1 MWVVLGRLAREERT
15 SGRGG
20 RRIVQ
25 GRQRLLTELGYLPIS
40 TQGLGVCAEKVRRP
54 KTASG
59 P

>member
-1 MWVVLGRLAREERT
+1 MVQAGQRRLAPSVGVGARLFCRRRRT
-15 SGRGG
+15 S
-20 RRIVQ
+20 
-25 GRQRLLTELGYLPIS
+25 LLVELGYSPIS